1 MNDFGYPNIVDVG
14 CVVNDNI
21 DVDNQN
27 IRFLEEDVDRLN
39 EEQSI
44 VFDAVTTAVLN
55 SNSSDRLFFL
65 DGPGG
70 TGKIFLYN
78 TILGYLRGC
87 NAKCMAMA
95 TSGIAACLLNEGR
108 TAHSSLAI
116 PLQLHDASVCNIS
129 AQSTLGQSLREVQ
142 LIVLDE
148 ACAGHRFMFEA
159 IDRSLRDIRNVDSP
173 NGGVVVL
180 YGGDFRQTL
189 PVVVRGG
196 RKQTVQACLRHS
208 YLFPLM
214 QHFHLTTNMRL
225 QSQPDFQQFLLDIGE
240 GKTGPKVDLPPGLVA
255 PGNSLDGLIDAIFDD
270 PVDFSERVILAV
282 QNDDAQ
288 KINQKITD
296 SLQLSGLLPHQLN
309 HKCGQYLMLLRNL
322 NLAKGLCNG
331 SRLRHLQVSSSVLLC
346 EIVEGCYRFQ
356 EVLIPRI
363 THHCNDSR
371 LPFTL
376 CRRQFPF
383 TGAFVMTINKLQ
395 GQSYGRVGIY
405 LCTEVF
411 SQGQLYVA
419 LSCGR
424 HSANIKVAN
433 DNNEAVGTMMNIV
446 YHEVFI

>member
-1 MNDFGYPNIVDVG
+1 MVPIGTKVLYLRLLLTHVKARTSFEDLLCYNDIVHPTYKAACIARGLLQDDSEWENCLQEATVIALPKQIRRLFATLLVFGQPLDPLSLLKTHLDAMSDDWRNDQNRYCKAILSIEEYLSSSNKRLTDFFNIEELNEFGYPNIVDVG
-14 CVVNDNI
+14 CDANDNI

-27 IRFLEEDVDRLN
+27 IPFLEEDVDRLN

-70 TGKIFLYN
+70 TGKTFLYN
-78 TILGYLRGC
+78 TILGYLRGR

-95 TSGIAACLLNEGR
+95 TSGIVACLLNEGR
-108 TAHSSLAI
+108 TAHSALAI

-173 NGGVVVL
+173 NGGVVVI

-240 GKTGPKVDLPPGLVA
+240 GKTGPKVDLPP
-255 PGNSLDGLIDAIFDD
+255 
-270 PVDFSERVILAV
+270 
-282 QNDDAQ
+282 
-288 KINQKITD
+288 
-296 SLQLSGLLPHQLN
+296 
-309 HKCGQYLMLLRNL
+309 
-322 NLAKGLCNG
+322 
-331 SRLRHLQVSSSVLLC
+331 
-346 EIVEGCYRFQ
+346 
-356 EVLIPRI
+356 
-363 THHCNDSR
+363 
-371 LPFTL
+371 
-376 CRRQFPF
+376 
-383 TGAFVMTINKLQ
+383 
-395 GQSYGRVGIY
+395 
-405 LCTEVF
+405 
-411 SQGQLYVA
+411 
-419 LSCGR
+419 
-424 HSANIKVAN
+424 
-433 DNNEAVGTMMNIV
+433 
-446 YHEVFI
+446 